1 MLYSEFHLADV
12 FQVELGGGG
21 DHPLPGAHPGDGG
34 AGQCSIR
41 GLIGRVIQINH
52 LGSLLFPKRS
62 QNDLESG
69 TAGARLQRE
78 GRRLALRVGAD
89 PPQES
94 DAAQA
99 GEALPPLQQ
108 VIYIYRGVEVMVAV
122 QASKVTAH
130 TRWCTVHQLDY
141 FDYIKMGWY
150 TLCFLWLGSW
160 NMSLYN

>member
-1 MLYSEFHLADV
+1 MLDLDV
-12 FQVELGGGG
+12 
-21 DHPLPGAHPGDGG
+21 
-34 AGQCSIR
+34 
-41 GLIGRVIQINH
+41 
-52 LGSLLFPKRS
+52 
-62 QNDLESG
+62 
-69 TAGARLQRE
+69 AGARLQRE